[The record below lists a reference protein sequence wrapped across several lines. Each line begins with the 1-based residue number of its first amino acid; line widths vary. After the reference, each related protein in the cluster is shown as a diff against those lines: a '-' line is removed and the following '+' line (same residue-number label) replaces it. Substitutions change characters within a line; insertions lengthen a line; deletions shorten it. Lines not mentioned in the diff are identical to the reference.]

1 MVAPTL
7 AAGLR
12 ILCVCASVPF
22 MLLLARAEGGATA
35 RASATPVLE
44 DSLIRAA
51 FIHKFLLFT
60 DFPAR
65 AFSSESE
72 PITICAWAAPGD
84 VVALEP
90 LENKNAR
97 GRPLRVR
104 QLSDTDRAKHL
115 EGCHVLFVGLHS
127 SVQAT
132 RSLLAATQGKPIL
145 TVGEHDG
152 FLDWNG
158 IIRLLVRDGRMAF
171 EVNVASARRA
181 DISFRAQM
189 LRVAE
194 KVVE

>member
-1 MVAPTL
+1 
-7 AAGLR
+7 
-12 ILCVCASVPF
+12 
-22 MLLLARAEGGATA
+22 MLLRARAEGGATA
-35 RASATPVLE
+35 MASAVPVSE
-44 DSLIRAA
+44 DRLIRAA

-60 DFPAR
+60 DFPAHSF
-65 AFSSESE
+65 ASESE
-72 PITICAWAAPGD
+72 SITICVWGSP
-84 VVALEP
+84 VETVTLEP
-90 LENKNAR
+90 LESKNAR

-104 QLSDTDRAKHL
+104 RISGDGDKHL

-132 RSLLAATQGKPIL
+132 RAVLAATQGKPIL

-158 IIRLLVRDGRMAF
+158 IIRLLVKEGRMAF
-171 EVNVASARRA
+171 EVNVASARRSN
-181 DISFRAQM
+181 ISFRAQM